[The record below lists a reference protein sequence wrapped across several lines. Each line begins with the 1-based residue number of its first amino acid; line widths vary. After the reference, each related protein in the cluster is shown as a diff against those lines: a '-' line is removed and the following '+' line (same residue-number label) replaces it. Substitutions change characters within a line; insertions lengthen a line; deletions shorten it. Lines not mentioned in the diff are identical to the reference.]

1 MEQAS
6 QGSGRVLSL
15 GEFKRHIDVSLRDTV
30 NVEHG
35 AAGLDLMVF
44 SSIIESMILGD
55 EVPCVSTPD

>member
-15 GEFKRHIDVSLRDTV
+15 GEFKRHMDVSLRDIV